1 MSAKTDLKAEIFADF
16 EEEELT
22 FLGVITEEVAG
33 TYNAVTNI
41 TTGGTST
48 PHNIRFLFDE
58 SNNTERTRELIPEVS
73 VTDRLTWLTPDD
85 SYIPKKGD
93 ILVSTEFGSDLSIV
107 FIIENSVGVNGL
119 FKGWLR

>member
-1 MSAKTDLKAEIFADF
+1 MSAKTDLKAEIFVDF

-22 FLGVITEEVAG
+22 FLGIITEEVAG
-33 TYNAVTNI
+33 TYNAVTNV

-48 PHNIRFLFDE
+48 PHNIRFVFDE
-58 SNNTERTRELIPEVS
+58 SNNTERLRELMPEIS
-73 VTDRLTWLTPDD
+73 VTDRLTWLSPED
-85 SYIPKKGD
+85 SYIPKKND
-93 ILVSTEFGSDLSIV
+93 ILVSTEFGSDLVIV